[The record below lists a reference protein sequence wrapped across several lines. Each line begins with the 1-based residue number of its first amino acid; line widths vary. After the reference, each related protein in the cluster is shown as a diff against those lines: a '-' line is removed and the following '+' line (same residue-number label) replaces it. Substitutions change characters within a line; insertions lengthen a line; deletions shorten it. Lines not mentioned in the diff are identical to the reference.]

1 MYFARGG
8 GQRRRVLAGE
18 HPKKRLYQ
26 ENGTGGSGAEICPF
40 DCFTPLPPAALA
52 PTERKATSPPDR
64 ASREAAGNRG
74 STARLPPLFRPAR
87 GAPSPHNLH
96 LPKPAAAKSTPFL
109 VLQPVS
115 WYDKKQRLRRC
126 FLPTP
131 APLLGGPRQP
141 FWAAGTGRP
150 PGRFLTALT
159 GQSADPGEQGAP
171 T

>member
-18 HPKKRLYQ
+18 CLKKRLYQ

-52 PTERKATSPPDR
+52 PTERQATSPPDC

-74 STARLPPLFRPAR
+74 GTARLPPLFRPAR

-131 APLLGGPRQP
+131 APFWTDHANLFGPR
-141 FWAAGTGRP
+141 A
-150 PGRFLTALT
+150 
-159 GQSADPGEQGAP
+159 QGAHP
-171 T
+171 AAF